1 MTDRKKTGDA
11 GEALAAKFLSG
22 LGYTLERTNYRYR
35 RTEIDL
41 IAWDGDC
48 LVFVEVKTRRS
59 AYFGDPST
67 FFTYE
72 QQRRI
77 SRAASAFMEQIGHEW
92 EIRFDLVAILYRSD
106 TDYKLDHYTDVF
118 FPGLH

>member
-11 GEALAAKFLSG
+11 GEALARAYLEG
-22 LGYTLERTNYRYR
+22 QGYRIDRTNYRYR

-41 IAWDGDC
+41 IGWDGNI
-48 LVFVEVKTRRS
+48 LVFVEVKTRTS
-59 AYFGDPST
+59 QAFGHPSI
-67 FFTYE
+67 FFKPA

-77 SRAASAFMEQIGHEW
+77 SRAASAYMEEIDYEW
-92 EIRFDLVAILYRSD
+92 EIRFDLIAILYRSE
-106 TDYKLDHYTDVF
+106 TDYRLDHYPDVF